1 MRSAEW
7 QVAAASM
14 VVVADFIQVAASGQ
28 LRQAASGQ
36 LRLADSDQQALLGF
50 VLLPADSDQLR
61 ASDQRPASAHSAHG
75 LPAFHLLPQVRGHS
89 HRGLWYPATM
99 SL

>member
-14 VVVADFIQVAASGQ
+14 GLVAASVEVVVFAP
-28 LRQAASGQ
+28 LRQADSGQ
-36 LRLADSDQQALLGF
+36 QAPQDF
-50 VLLPADSDQLR
+50 VLLPVDSDQRLDSDQLR
-61 ASDQRPASAHSAHG
+61 ASAHSAHG
-75 LPAFHLLPQVRGHS
+75 LPAFHPLLQVREHS
-89 HRGLWYPATM
+89 HRGPWYPATM

>member
-14 VVVADFIQVAASGQ
+14 DLVAASVGVEVFAP
-28 LRQAASGQ
+28 LRQADSGQ
-36 LRLADSDQQALLGF
+36 QAPQDFVQLPADSDQR
-50 VLLPADSDQLR
+50 PDSDQLR
-61 ASDQRPASAHSAHG
+61 ASAHSARG
-75 LPAFHLLPQVRGHS
+75 LLAFHLLLQVREHS

>member
-14 VVVADFIQVAASGQ
+14 DLAAASVGVVVFDQ
-28 LRQAASGQ
+28 LRRADSDQ
-36 LRLADSDQQALLGF
+36 LRWADSDQQALLGF

-61 ASDQRPASAHSAHG
+61 ASAHSARG
-75 LPAFHLLPQVRGHS
+75 LPAFHPLLQVREHS

>member
-14 VVVADFIQVAASGQ
+14 GLVAASVGAVVFDQ
-28 LRQAASGQ
+28 LRRADSGQ
-36 LRLADSDQQALLGF
+36 QAPQDF
-50 VLLPADSDQLR
+50 VQLPADSDQRPASDQLR
-61 ASDQRPASAHSAHG
+61 ASVHSAHG
-75 LPAFHLLPQVRGHS
+75 LPAFHLLLQVREHS